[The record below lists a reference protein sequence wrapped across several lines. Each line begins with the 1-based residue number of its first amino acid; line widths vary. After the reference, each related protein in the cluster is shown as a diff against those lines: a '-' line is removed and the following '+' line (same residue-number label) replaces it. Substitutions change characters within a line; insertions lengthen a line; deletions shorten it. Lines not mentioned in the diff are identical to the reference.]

1 MENKK
6 NNMTEREI
14 RELIKRIEQGKN
26 NNTSKDS
33 YLSEE
38 YKKQTDKNY
47 KDGDRN

>member
-1 MENKK
+1 MEKK

-26 NNTSKDS
+26 TNTTKDNK
-33 YLSEE
+33 LSEE
-38 YKKQTDKNY
+38 YKKQTDRNY